1 MYRKIKLTVKT
12 KDLEKVLKNLKFSE
26 EFDENTTQTFIAEIE
41 DTKSNY
47 EYLAKSSEIYDWDFY
62 NEDDNEIEK
71 SSCDKCNHNNDCKKL
86 ETVSFANPIPDLFNE
101 IVSTKK
107 SPFSNSS
114 IINEENNN
122 PENEEITRIVNY
134 FLEVIKITGKDNLEL
149 ILSSVFQNINRFTGD
164 KVDSLFSEKFFKE
177 NIYPL
182 FDKGNSDTIKRDI
195 ILTKFIVAY
204 YKDFSIKDAI
214 TNLIYNIKKNWE
226 YLKSCSN
233 IPNLIWI
240 MFGKDTEEI
249 VNLLTKL

>member
-86 ETVSFANPIPDLFNE
+86 ETVSFANPISDLLNE

-114 IINEENNN
+114 IINEENSD
-122 PENEEITRIVNY
+122 PEEITRIVNY

-182 FDKGNSDTIKRDI
+182 FDEGNSDTIKRDI

-240 MFGKDTEEI
+240 MFGKDTEEV

>member
-12 KDLEKVLKNLKFSE
+12 KDLEKVLKNLKFSK

-71 SSCDKCNHNNDCKKL
+71 SSCDKCNHDNDCKKL

>member
-26 EFDENTTQTFIAEIE
+26 DFDENTTQTFIAEIE

-71 SSCDKCNHNNDCKKL
+71 SSCDKCNHDNNCKKL
-86 ETVSFANPIPDLFNE
+86 ETVSFSN
-101 IVSTKK
+101 
-107 SPFSNSS
+107 PFSDFFNKITSTEKSLLDSS
-114 IINEENNN
+114 IDNKESDNNS
-122 PENEEITRIVNY
+122 ENEKVTRIVNY
-134 FLEVIKITGKDNLEL
+134 FLEVLKITEKDNLEL
-149 ILSSVFQNINRFTGD
+149 ILSGVFQNINRFTGN
-164 KVDSLFSEKFFKE
+164 KINSLFSEKFFEE

-182 FDKGNSDTIKRDI
+182 FNKDNSNTIKRDI
-195 ILTKFIVAY
+195 ILMKFIVAY
-204 YKDFSIKDAI
+204 YKDFSIKDAT

>member
-62 NEDDNEIEK
+62 NEDDSEIEK
-71 SSCDKCNHNNDCKKL
+71 SSCDKCNNDCKKF
-86 ETVSFANPIPDLFNE
+86 ETVSFANPFSDFFNE
-101 IVSTKK
+101 ITSTKEL
-107 SPFSNSS
+107 PFNNSS
-114 IINEENNN
+114 LANEEENSD
-122 PENEEITRIVNY
+122 PESKEITKIVNY
-134 FLEVIKITGKDNLEL
+134 FLDVIKITEKENLEL

-164 KVDSLFSEKFFKE
+164 KVDSLFSERFFKE

-182 FDKGNSDTIKRDI
+182 FDKGNSDTVKRDI

-204 YKDFSIKDAI
+204 YKDFSIKDAT

>member
-71 SSCDKCNHNNDCKKL
+71 SSCDKCNHDNDCKKL
-86 ETVSFANPIPDLFNE
+86 ETVSFSN
-101 IVSTKK
+101 
-107 SPFSNSS
+107 PFSDFFNKITSTEKSLLDSS
-114 IINEENNN
+114 IDNKESDNNSDNEKV
-122 PENEEITRIVNY
+122 TKIVNY
-134 FLEVIKITGKDNLEL
+134 FLEVLKITEKDNLEL
-149 ILSSVFQNINRFTGD
+149 ILSGVFQNINRFTGN
-164 KVDSLFSEKFFKE
+164 KINSLFSEKFFEE

-182 FDKGNSDTIKRDI
+182 FNKDNSNTIKRDI
-195 ILTKFIVAY
+195 ILMKFIVAY
-204 YKDFSIKDAI
+204 YKDFSIKDAT

>member
-62 NEDDNEIEK
+62 NENDNEIEK
-71 SSCDKCNHNNDCKKL
+71 SSCDKCNHDNDCKKL
-86 ETVSFANPIPDLFNE
+86 ETVSFANPISDLFNE
-101 IVSTKK
+101 TVSNKK
-107 SPFSNSS
+107 SPFSNLS

-134 FLEVIKITGKDNLEL
+134 FLEVIKITEKDNLEL

-182 FDKGNSDTIKRDI
+182 FDKGNSDTIKRDT

>member
-71 SSCDKCNHNNDCKKL
+71 SSCDKCNHENDCKKI
-86 ETVSFANPIPDLFNE
+86 ETVSFANPISDLFNE

-107 SPFSNSS
+107 SPFSNLS
-114 IINEENNN
+114 IINKENNN

-134 FLEVIKITGKDNLEL
+134 FLEVIKITEKDNLEL

-177 NIYPL
+177 NVYPL
-182 FDKGNSDTIKRDI
+182 FDKGNSDTIKRDT

>member
-12 KDLEKVLKNLKFSE
+12 KDLEKVLKNLKFSK

-71 SSCDKCNHNNDCKKL
+71 SSCDKCNHDNDCKKL
-86 ETVSFANPIPDLFNE
+86 ETVSLANPISDLFNE

-114 IINEENNN
+114 IIDEENNN

-177 NIYPL
+177 NVYPL
-182 FDKGNSDTIKRDI
+182 FDKGNSDTIKRDT